1 MLLYSVT
8 SADLSIPH
16 TSVALAA
23 AAAVA
28 VSSMA
33 SIEAIGKDTSLPG
46 FWIDYSKSLLK
57 S

>member
-1 MLLYSVT
+1 MT

-23 AAAVA
+23 AAAAA

-33 SIEAIGKDTSLPG
+33 SIEAIGNKTTARGICPNHKEG
-46 FWIDYSKSLLK
+46 P
-57 S
+57 